1 MCNYLWSADGVSQ
14 FLCQLRHLKLSSISD
29 FHTNFGRLQQ
39 AACQSNKLHQKIIQ
53 SALLVFKRGGIGIG
67 KSIGIGFLSCIG
79 IGYWYC

>member
-1 MCNYLWSADGVSQ
+1 MDGVGQISG
-14 FLCQLRHLKLSSISD
+14 QLHHLKLSSISD
-29 FHTNFGRLQQ
+29 FHINFGRLQR

-53 SALLVFKRGGIGIG
+53 LALLVFKRGGIGIG